1 MPVRAVEWKK
11 PYTWWKAIEID
22 ENKVISLRL
31 RDENNLIIWDEWDNE
46 IYVDLQLDDEIRP
59 TDAFPVW
66 VTTGRVIVDNW
77 WDATGTIICAKTTS
91 WDNIKLFYADNGNLY
106 IDNWTWT
113 FKQIY
118 FKWDVDAIAAA
129 LQNQID
135 TIMGLGK
142 FLSIWNCATWLPTTF
157 PLELPYEYTTWDWY
171 LVGVVDNT
179 TNYKPNWSQFTWIA
193 STTVETDAPMIN
205 DVYIYDWTTWMRQV
219 NSWVGG
225 WVTFA
230 QIIWQPTDNTNLA
243 TALWNKQ
250 DSLTL
255 PITPTQWNLVT
266 WWADNKTLVDWWAV
280 PTWVPSG
287 GTDGQVLSKVSW
299 GVSWANAPVTSVNSQ
314 TWAVTVSEFSPWWT
328 ATTGYVVTKTA
339 NGYEWQAPSWWD
351 VMVSSQ
357 SWNILTSWMK
367 IWAWTEADY
376 WNLGTYDNNTV
387 YLTI

>member
-77 WDATGTIICAKTTS
+77 WDATWTIICAKTTS
-91 WDNIKLFYADNGNLY
+91 GDNIKLFYADNGKLY

-118 FKWDVDAIAAA
+118 FKWDVDAIATA

-157 PLELPYEYTTWDWY
+157 PLDLPYDYSTWDWY
-171 LVGVVDNT
+171 LVWVVDNT

-193 STTVETDAPMIN
+193 STTVETNVPMIN

-230 QIIWQPTDNTNLA
+230 QILWQPTDNQNLA

-255 PITPTQWNLVT
+255 PSTPTQWNLVT
-266 WWADNKTLVDWWAV
+266 WGADNETLVDWWAV
-280 PTWVPSG
+280 PTGVPAVW
-287 GTDGQVLSKVSW
+287 TNGQVLTVVSW
-299 GVSWANAPVTSVNSQ
+299 VAAWANAS
-314 TWAVTVSEFSPWWT
+314 
-328 ATTGYVVTKTA
+328 G
-339 NGYEWQAPSWWD
+339 GD
-351 VMVSSQ
+351 VQVSSQ
-357 SWNILTSWMK
+357 ANNILQSWMK
-367 IWAWTEADY
+367 IRAGEETDY
-376 WNLGTYDNNTV
+376 SNLWTYDPNCL
-387 YLTI
+387 YLTIPDSNP

>member
-106 IDNWTWT
+106 IDNGTWT

-157 PLELPYEYTTWDWY
+157 PLDLPYEYTTWDWY

-179 TNYKPNWSQFTWIA
+179 TNYKPNWSQFTWVE
-193 STTVETDAPMIN
+193 SRTVETDAPMIN

-230 QIIWQPTDNTNLA
+230 QIVWQPTDNQNLA
-243 TALWNKQ
+243 TALNDKQ

-255 PITPTQWNLVT
+255 PSTPTQWNLVT
-266 WWADNKTLVDWWAV
+266 WGVDNETLVDGWAV
-280 PTWVPSG
+280 PAGVPSG
-287 GTDGQVLSKVSW
+287 WNNGDVLTNVSW
-299 GVSWANAPVTSVNSQ
+299 TPTWSAPSGGDVIVSSDADNVLT
-314 TWAVTVSEFSPWWT
+314 TWAWLRAGDESDLP
-328 ATTGYVVTKTA
+328 AT
-339 NGYEWQAPSWWD
+339 PDS
-351 VMVSSQ
+351 
-357 SWNILTSWMK
+357 
-367 IWAWTEADY
+367 
-376 WNLGTYDNNTV
+376 NTL
-387 YLTI
+387 YFCY